1 MQHKFEWLRWL
12 HKAAGLAL
20 LSGSV
25 VQVLAQ
31 VPAQDTDSWVR
42 FPPRP
47 RSAPMPI
54 EVAPAPVPEPTP
66 AASQRVKPKS
76 KAAAAAEPAVQAQP
90 IRIEPQPPTQDS
102 WVRFPILPSRP
113 SAAVAV
119 PAVQESAPMPAMAS
133 PATPARAAAPE
144 SAAAASSSSPFG
156 VASPKQR
163 KIVDF
168 NVTGNERISS
178 AEILDLIGPQRGQDL
193 NSETLRQVTDAVSD
207 LYQRKG
213 ILALVEMPAQDL
225 TSGVPLIKV
234 SEAQFAGVVVEDP
247 KGALKRN
254 PDLPVALVENL
265 QPKGERISLPALDQ
279 AGALLKEIPGVDVK
293 LSLRPGEQ
301 AGQTQAVALVEP
313 TKPVEGSVGLDDA
326 GAKATGELRESARF
340 TLNNPLKI
348 GDSATVQLLHSKGM
362 DYQRASYSV
371 PVGGAGWRVGVNTSN
386 SRYKVVS
393 SEFEYL
399 NARGP
404 AHTTGIDLTMP
415 LVRDAQDSL
424 TLQLAADQRK
434 YRNEALDTVQS
445 EYKGSTVSAY
455 LEGTRRDGVQAETT
469 ASLQVVAGRI
479 DLSGS
484 TAAHQIGDAATT
496 KTAGD
501 YTKARFSLMH
511 RYDVNANN
519 TLMLSAQTQW
529 ANKNL
534 DSSEKFFLGGANG
547 VRAYPTNEAGGSLG
561 QLLSMEWQRH
571 FNWDQRRVTAA
582 GFYDT
587 GRISINKNNN
597 FAQAPTVNN
606 YGLSGAGFWVGTS
619 IPNRYGLTTMRFTA
633 AHRLG
638 QNDGAS
644 LTTGLDQD
652 GTRVLN
658 RYRFSLT
665 QTF

>member
-1 MQHKFEWLRWL
+1 MQHKFQWHRWL
-12 HKAAGLAL
+12 HKAAGLAWL
-20 LSGSV
+20 MGSALP
-25 VQVLAQ
+25 VLAQ
-31 VPAQDTDSWVR
+31 APALDTDGWVR

-54 EVAPAPVPEPTP
+54 EVAPPPMPEPTP
-66 AASQRVKPKS
+66 AANQRVKPKG
-76 KAAAAAEPAVQAQP
+76 KPTPAAATEAAPPPPA
-90 IRIEPQPPTQDS
+90 RIEPERTASQDT
-102 WVRFPILPSRP
+102 WIRFPVLPSRP

-119 PAVQESAPMPAMAS
+119 PAPAAQDTPPPTTTARVAPT
-133 PATPARAAAPE
+133 ATAVPSTNEANPLAVAA
-144 SAAAASSSSPFG
+144 
-156 VASPKQR
+156 PKQR
-163 KIVDF
+163 RIVDF
-168 NVTGNERISS
+168 TVTGNERVSS
-178 AEILDLIGPQRGQDL
+178 EEIMALITPQRGQSL
-193 NSETLRQVTDAVSD
+193 NADTLRQVTDAVSD

-225 TSGVPLIKV
+225 TSGVPLIKI

-247 KGALKRN
+247 KGELKRN
-254 PDLPVALVENL
+254 PHLPVAIVERL
-265 QPKGERISLPALDQ
+265 QPKGERISLPELDE
-279 AGALLKEIPGVDVK
+279 AGALLKEIPGVDIQ

-313 TKPVEGSVGLDDA
+313 SKPIEAQVGIDDA
-326 GAKATGELRESARF
+326 GAKATGELRQNARL

-371 PVGGAGWRVGVNTSN
+371 PVGNAGWRVGVNTSN
-386 SRYKVVS
+386 SRYQVVS

-404 AHTTGIDLTMP
+404 AHTTGVDLTVP
-415 LVRDAQDSL
+415 LLRGAQDSV

-455 LEGTRRDGVQAETT
+455 LEGSHRDGVQSETT
-469 ASLQVVAGRI
+469 ASLQVVGGKI

-484 TAAHQIGDAATT
+484 TLAHQVGDAATAQ
-496 KTAGD
+496 TAGD
-501 YTKARFSLMH
+501 YTKARLAFMH
-511 RYDVNANN
+511 RQELNPSN
-519 TLMLSAQTQW
+519 TLMLSAQSQW

-571 FNWDQRRVTAA
+571 FTWDQRRVTAA
-582 GFYDT
+582 GFYDK
-587 GRISINKNNN
+587 GRIQINKYNHY
-597 FAQAPTVNN
+597 AQAPEVNR
-606 YGLSGAGFWVGTS
+606 YGLSGAGFWIGTS

-638 QNDGAS
+638 TNEGAS
-644 LTTGLDQD
+644 LTTDLDQD